1 MSNKSKGESDMYTY
15 RNATKEDLKEVAKVH
30 TKCFE
35 DYFLTSL
42 GTDLLEKYYGE
53 YFDENAPFIVA
64 QEDNGEI
71 VGFCMGYQTGTKA
84 RSQFES
90 KYKFQL
96 ASKLLCLCLKF
107 DKEAWKRV
115 IAKIKS
121 VLKPTAKP
129 VKETEGSDEI
139 MGDIL
144 SICVLDKAKG
154 KGVATALVQH
164 FESEMISRGIKT
176 YTLSVYAINV
186 RARAFYEKMGMKV
199 SRANDEEVV
208 YIKTIE

>member
-1 MSNKSKGESDMYTY
+1 MYAY
-15 RNATKEDLKEVAKVH
+15 RNATKEDLKEIAKVH

-35 DYFLTSL
+35 NYFLTSL

-53 YFDENAPFIVA
+53 YFNENAPFIVA
-64 QEDNGEI
+64 QSETGEI
-71 VGFCMGYQTGTKA
+71 VGFCMGYQTGTTA
-84 RSQFES
+84 RAQFES

-96 ASKLLCLCLKF
+96 ASKLLFLCLKL

-115 IAKIKS
+115 IAKIKGMFKS
-121 VLKPTAKP
+121 AVKP
-129 VKETEGSDEI
+129 VEKEEPGEEI
-139 MGDIL
+139 IGDIL

-154 KGVATALVQH
+154 KGVASSLVKH

-176 YTLSVYAINV
+176 YTLSVYAVNA
-186 RARAFYEKMGMKV
+186 RARAFYEKMGMKI
-199 SRANDEEVV
+199 SKENSEEVA